1 MTRVTKKTYL
11 NTIPTLGIGVF
22 FLFILLEIFFFVDP
36 SIIRTIPPENSY
48 AIIFLLIFLSACFV
62 LSYLF
67 LNMRRGLLLAIGL
80 TILILFSFLHMIS
93 ALNIV
98 ILLLT
103 LLSFELLLTAK
114 Q

>member
-1 MTRVTKKTYL
+1 MTRVMKKTYL
-11 NTIPTLGIGVF
+11 NTIPTFVIGLCFLLSLLG
-22 FLFILLEIFFFVDP
+22 IFFFVDP
-36 SIIRTIPPENSY
+36 SIIRRIPPENSY
-48 AIIFLLIFLSACFV
+48 AVIFLLVFLSACFV

-67 LNMRRGLLLAIGL
+67 LNMRRGFLLAIGL
-80 TILILFSFLHMIS
+80 TIMLLFSFLHMFTI
-93 ALNIV
+93 LNIV